1 MLVPAALT
9 GACQAVAPLGRCL
22 VGGLENDRNTFSIPI
37 LVCLPQKYE
46 MIPRCPAD
54 IKIERRKSMRHP
66 STENHVRFLLQRSER
81 QRVIAR
87 DKYLNPASCRS
98 CMPRTG
104 SSPHPLT
111 NRSIYGR
118 TSHRASHDQ
127 AARPDP
133 SGRPLSQ
140 AWADTPWAGC
150 DAGHPTACIIT
161 TQPPPTSHS
170 EPHQPSSP
178 QPHILCSPFFSYQ
191 TTIKHQLQ
199 Y

>member
-1 MLVPAALT
+1 MTTSTDWPMLVPAALT

-22 VGGLENDRNTFSIPI
+22 VGGLENDRNTCSIPI

-54 IKIERRKSMRHP
+54 NKIERRKSMRHP

-81 QRVIAR
+81 HRVIAR

-127 AARPDP
+127 AARPQ
-133 SGRPLSQ
+133 RQ
-140 AWADTPWAGC
+140 A
-150 DAGHPTACIIT
+150 
-161 TQPPPTSHS
+161 
-170 EPHQPSSP
+170 P
-178 QPHILCSPFFSYQ
+178 QPGLGRHTLGGLRRWTPDRLHHHHSAASD
-191 TTIKHQLQ
+191 LSL
-199 Y
+199 